1 MKRSTDRILT
11 THTGSLPRPP
21 DLLQILEG
29 RDQREARA
37 QPEYAPRVEA
47 AVKESVRKQIE
58 VGIDI
63 PNDGEMGR
71 VAFSWYAT
79 ERMTGFDGPGR
90 SVMQRVE
97 AQMFPEFY
105 ESMSVTPMLSLPSC
119 NGPITWRGPEYIQQ
133 DIATLKAALAGL
145 SPTEVFMPAVSPG
158 QIWLNFPNDYYPSDE
173 AFVMAAAEALRN
185 EYKAI
190 VDAGFV
196 LQLDD
201 PGLAMGWNRAE
212 FADRSLDDY
221 RKVLS
226 QHVEAI
232 NYALQGIPADR
243 VRLHT
248 CWGNQELP
256 HVRDIPLA
264 EIVDILYGVNAEGLS
279 VEGSNPR
286 HEHEWSVFKDHPL
299 PDGKVLLPGVIDSVT
314 NFVEHPDLVAERI
327 IRFANVVGKENV
339 IADTDCGFGTAV
351 RNVPRVHPSI
361 VWAKLETLAEGARR
375 ASERLWARSA
385 VAV

>member
-1 MKRSTDRILT
+1 VKRSSERILT

-21 DLLQILEG
+21 ELLEILQG

-37 QPEYAPRVEA
+37 QPNYAPRVTN
-47 AVKESVRKQIE
+47 AVASAVQQQLDAGLD
-58 VGIDI
+58 VVT
-63 PNDGEMGR
+63 DGEMGR

-79 ERMTGFDGPGR
+79 ERMSGFGGPPR

-97 AQMFPEFY
+97 PLLLPDFY
-105 ESMSVTPMLSLPSC
+105 ASLPAVAFVLPAC
-119 NGPITWRGPEYIQQ
+119 DGPIAWRGPEYIQQ
-133 DIATLKAALAGL
+133 DIANLKSALQGA

-158 QIWLNFPNDYYPSDE
+158 QIWLNFPNDYYASDE
-173 AFVMAAAEALRN
+173 AFVMAAADALRH

-190 VDAGFV
+190 VDAGFI
-196 LQLDD
+196 LQIDD
-201 PGLAMGWNRAE
+201 PGLAMGWNRLE
-212 FADRSLDDY
+212 FADKTLDDY
-221 RKVLS
+221 RKIVE

-232 NYALQGIPADR
+232 NHALEGIPADR

-264 EIVDILYGVNAEGLS
+264 EIVDILYRVRADGLS

-286 HEHEWSVFKDHPL
+286 HEHEWTVFQDHPL

-314 NFVEHPDLVAERI
+314 NFVEHPDLVAQRI
-327 IRFANVVGKENV
+327 TRFASVVGKENV
-339 IADTDCGFGTAV
+339 IATTDCGFGTAV
-351 RNVPRVHPSI
+351 RMAPRVHPSI
-361 VWAKLETLAEGARR
+361 VWAKLQTLVEGARR
-375 ASERLWARSA
+375 ASDALWAKRAVSA
-385 VAV
+385 

>member
-1 MKRSTDRILT
+1 VKRSSERILT

-21 DLLQILEG
+21 DLLEILQG

-37 QPEYAPRVEA
+37 QPNYAKRVTV
-47 AVKESVRKQIE
+47 AVGDAVRKQLDTGLD
-58 VGIDI
+58 VVT
-63 PNDGEMGR
+63 DGEMGR

-79 ERMTGFDGPGR
+79 ERLSGFDGPRR

-97 AQMFPEFY
+97 PLLLPDFY
-105 ESMSVTPMLSLPSC
+105 QSMPAVAFELPACS
-119 NGPITWRGPEYIQQ
+119 GPIAWRGPEYIQE
-133 DIATLKAALAGL
+133 DIANLKSALHGT
-145 SPTEVFMPAVSPG
+145 SPAEAFMPAVSPG
-158 QIWLNFPNDYYPSDE
+158 QIWLNFPNDYYATDE
-173 AFVMAAAEALRN
+173 ALVMAAADALRH
-185 EYKAI
+185 EYQAI
-190 VDAGFV
+190 VDAGFI
-196 LQLDD
+196 LQIDD
-201 PGLAMGWNRAE
+201 PGLAMGWNRLE
-212 FADRSLDDY
+212 FADKTLEEY
-221 RKVLS
+221 RKVLE

-232 NYALQGIPADR
+232 NHALEGIPADR

-264 EIVDILYGVNAEGLS
+264 EIVDILYRVRAEGLS

-327 IRFANVVGKENV
+327 TRFASVVGKENV
-339 IADTDCGFGTAV
+339 IATTDCGFGTAV
-351 RNVPRVHPSI
+351 RMAPRVHPSI
-361 VWAKLETLAEGARR
+361 AWAKLRTLVEGAQR
-375 ASERLWARSA
+375 ASDQMWANRAVSA
-385 VAV
+385 

>member
-1 MKRSTDRILT
+1 MQRSTDRILT

-21 DLLQILEG
+21 ELRKILEG

-37 QPEYAPRVEA
+37 QPDYAARVED
-47 AVKESVRKQIE
+47 AVAQAVRKQA
-58 VGIDI
+58 DI
-63 PNDGEMGR
+63 GLDIISDGEMGR

-79 ERMTGFDGPGR
+79 ERLTGFDGPPR

-97 AQMFPEFY
+97 QQLFPEFY
-105 ESMSVTPMLSLPSC
+105 ASLGTMTLELPAC
-119 NGPITWRGPEYIQQ
+119 NAPIEWRGPEYIQQ
-133 DIATLKAALAGL
+133 DIGTLRAALQGVIV
-145 SPTEVFMPAVSPG
+145 SDVFMPAVSPG
-158 QIWLNFPNDYYPSDE
+158 QIWLNFPNDYYPDDE
-173 AFVMAAAEALRN
+173 AFVMAAAQALRN
-185 EYKAI
+185 EYRAI

-212 FADRSLDDY
+212 FADKSLDDY
-221 RKVLS
+221 RRVVTR
-226 QHVEAI
+226 HVEAI
-232 NYALQGIPADR
+232 NYALEGIPADR

-264 EIVDILYGVNAEGLS
+264 EIIDILYRVNAEGLS
-279 VEGSNPR
+279 VEASNPR
-286 HEHEWSVFKDHPL
+286 HAHEWSVFKDHPL

-327 IRFANVVGKENV
+327 IRFANLVGKANV

-351 RNVPRVHPSI
+351 RMQPRVHPTV
-361 VWAKLETLAEGARR
+361 VWAKLQSLVDGARR
-375 ASERLWARSA
+375 ASERLWARAA

>member
-1 MKRSTDRILT
+1 MQRSNERILT

-21 DLLQILEG
+21 ELREILEG

-37 QPEYAPRVEA
+37 QPEYAPRVED
-47 AVKESVRKQIE
+47 AVRQAVRTQAQIGLD
-58 VGIDI
+58 VI
-63 PNDGEMGR
+63 NDGEMGR
-71 VAFSWYAT
+71 VAFSWYVT
-79 ERMTGFDGPGR
+79 ERLSGFDGPRR

-97 AQMFPEFY
+97 QQMFPEFY
-105 ESMSVTPMLSLPSC
+105 ASMSVAGLELPAC
-119 NGPITWRGPEYIQQ
+119 NAPITWRGPEYIQQ
-133 DIATLKAALAGL
+133 DIATLRAASSGAEAVEL
-145 SPTEVFMPAVSPG
+145 FMPAVSPA
-158 QIWLNFPNDYYPSDE
+158 QIWLNFGNDYYPSDE
-173 AFVMAAAEALRN
+173 AFVMAVAEALRN
-185 EYKAI
+185 EYRAI

-201 PGLAMGWNRAE
+201 PGLAMGWNRLE
-212 FADRSLDDY
+212 FADKSLDDY
-221 RKVLS
+221 RRVVE

-232 NYALQGIPADR
+232 NYALEGIPADR

-264 EIVDILYGVNAEGLS
+264 AIIDILYRVKAEGLS
-279 VEGSNPR
+279 VEASNPR
-286 HEHEWSVFKDHPL
+286 HAHEWSVFKDHPL

-327 IRFANVVGKENV
+327 VRFAGVVGKENV

-351 RNVPRVHPSI
+351 RMQPRVHPT
-361 VWAKLETLAEGARR
+361 VVVAKLQSLVEGAHR
-375 ASERLWARSA
+375 ASERLWARTT
-385 VAV
+385 VAI